1 MLSRMDSPR
10 DGFRRGM
17 GLARAGLS
25 CREWRTGRGG
35 SFRRDDRR
43 ETGGK
48 KGKAGARV
56 RMMSGSLGV
65 ILFLPAIGRDAR
77 HYQNDSSF
85 QRGTLQ
91 DVEFLNAGSG
101 FAI

>member
-1 MLSRMDSPR
+1 MMVSGAAWAWPALVFHAGNGGRAEA
-10 DGFRRGM
+10 
-17 GLARAGLS
+17 ARFAA
-25 CREWRTGRGG
+25 T
-35 SFRRDDRR
+35 
-43 ETGGK
+43 TAAKPVGK
-48 KGKAGARV
+48 KGKARARV

-85 QRGTLQ
+85 QRGTLR